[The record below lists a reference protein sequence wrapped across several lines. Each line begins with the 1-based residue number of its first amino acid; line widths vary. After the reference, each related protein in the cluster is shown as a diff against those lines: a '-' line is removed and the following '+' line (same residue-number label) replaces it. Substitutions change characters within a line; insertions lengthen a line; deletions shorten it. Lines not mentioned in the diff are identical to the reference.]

1 CATTRRRVGGL
12 LESLIS
18 LTLDSW

>member
-12 LESLIS
+12 LESLGS
-18 LTLDSW
+18 LALESW

>member
-12 LESLIS
+12 LESLRS
-18 LTLDSW
+18 LALESW

>member
-12 LESLIS
+12 LESIIS
-18 LTLDSW
+18 YGLDSW